1 MTITVKMQETGPTVY
16 ITVKK
21 KMKFN
26 FRSVPS
32 SDPKELVDVAISHTT
47 NISYD
52 DKIAEQMS

>member
-1 MTITVKMQETGPTVY
+1 MQETGPTVY